1 MNRPIRLARE
11 ALEPPREIE
20 QPDAY
25 AFGTEVGPN
34 YQLCNGRLPPQKPL
48 NLPKP
53 VVYSVCLYCLDR
65 IQPGGIRH
73 RPLGSCKDGSFPQL
87 FCPETVCF
95 SEVV

>member
-1 MNRPIRLARE
+1 MNRPIRLARV
-11 ALEPPREIE
+11 ALEPPGEIE

-53 VVYSVCLYCLDR
+53 VVYSACLYAWTVYNR
-65 IQPGGIRH
+65 VASGIGPSVPARWELYAIIL
-73 RPLGSCKDGSFPQL
+73 P
-87 FCPETVCF
+87 
-95 SEVV
+95 